1 MISTR
6 TKCILGGI
14 STFVLGSLGSGLWSG
29 VFAPLGSIAFR
40 GLLSIV
46 TLGLAAAKDSVYRR
60 AALDLQRERA
70 SCS

>member
-1 MISTR
+1 VISTR
-6 TKCILGGI
+6 TKWILGGI
-14 STFVLGSLGSGLWSG
+14 STVVLGALGSGLWSG